1 MLHINDLSYRIEG
14 RPLLENATAG
24 IPAGHKVG
32 LVGRNGSGKTTLL
45 RLVTGELSPDE
56 GSITTP
62 RNARIG
68 ATAQEAPGGETT
80 LIDTVLNADTRRLT
94 LLKAAETE
102 TDPDRIAEIQLA
114 LTDIG
119 SHSAPARAAT
129 ILAGLGFDEAAQRMP
144 CSAYS
149 GGWRMRVALA
159 SVLFTEPDI
168 LLLDEPSNYLDLEG
182 TIWLENYIRGYPHTV
197 IIVSHDRDLLNKAVQ
212 SILLLDAG
220 RLTLYSGGYDQF
232 ERTRRE
238 QQALQLKLKKKQDD
252 QRRHMQA
259 FVDRFRV
266 QANKAKQAQS
276 RIKALAR
283 LEPIASVVE
292 NRVTPFLIPSP
303 AKALSPPLLRFE
315 DVSVGYTPDTP
326 VLKDI
331 SLRLDPDDRIG
342 LLGANGNGKSTFAKL
357 LSARLDPMAG
367 RRVGSKKVGIGYFA
381 QHQLDEL
388 NPSYT
393 PYDNVRALMGDATEA
408 QVRARVGSF
417 GFGVEKA
424 DTKTEKLSGGE
435 KARLLLS
442 LVGFHG
448 PDLLILDEP
457 TNHLDVDSRQA
468 LIQAINDYEGA
479 VVLITHDRHLLET
492 CADRLWLVANGT
504 VSPFEG
510 DMDDYR
516 NLLLDRQNR
525 KSGEQTSASQE
536 KQATS
541 PSSKRQEERRRSA
554 QSRARLSPIK
564 KQIEAVEKRIASV
577 GQQMTD
583 LDNKLADPKLYA
595 SDSSAATE
603 ISIERGQLKKQLDDS
618 EAEWLELHD
627 QLEAAQALEAVSE
640 KQP

>member
-1 MLHINDLSYRIEG
+1 MLHINDLSFRIEG

-24 IPAGHKVG
+24 IPTGHKVG

-56 GSITTP
+56 GSVTTP

-68 ATAQEAPGGETT
+68 ATAQEAPEGEAS
-80 LIDTVLNADTRRLT
+80 LLDTVLSADTRRVA
-94 LLKAAETE
+94 LLRAAETE

-119 SHSAPARAAT
+119 SHTATSRAAT
-129 ILAGLGFDEAAQRMP
+129 ILAGLGFDDAAQNMP
-144 CSAYS
+144 CRAFS

-159 SVLFTEPDI
+159 SVLFTEPDV

-182 TIWLENYIRGYPHTV
+182 TIWLESYIRSYPHTV

-212 SILLLDAG
+212 SILLLDG
-220 RLTLYSGGYDQF
+220 GKLTLYSGGYDQF

-238 QQALQLKLKKKQDD
+238 QQALQLKLKKKQDA

-292 NRVTPFLIPSP
+292 SRVTPFLIPSP
-303 AKALSPPLLRFE
+303 RKTLSPPLLRFE
-315 DVSVGYTPDTP
+315 DVSVGYEDDAPI
-326 VLKDI
+326 LKDI

-357 LSARLDPMAG
+357 LASRLVPMAG
-367 RRVGSKKVGIGYFA
+367 RRVGSKKVRVGYFA

-388 NPSYT
+388 NPDRT
-393 PYDNVRALMGDATEA
+393 PYDNVRALMEDATEA

-417 GFGVEKA
+417 GFGVDKA
-424 DTKTEKLSGGE
+424 DTKTDKLSGGE

-442 LVGFHG
+442 LVGFNG

-504 VSPFEG
+504 VLPFEG

-516 NLLLDRQNR
+516 NLLLDRQSR
-525 KSGEQTSASQE
+525 KPNETPPGSVE
-536 KQATS
+536 KQIA
-541 PSSKRQEERRRSA
+541 SSSSRQEQRRRSA
-554 QSRARLSPIK
+554 ESRARLSPIK
-564 KQIEAVEKRIASV
+564 REIEAVEKRIASLEQKIV
-577 GQQMTD
+577 A
-583 LDNKLADPKLYA
+583 LDERLADPKLYA
-595 SDSSAATE
+595 GDNGAAAE
-603 ISIERGQLKKQLDDS
+603 LSIERGQLKKQLDDC
-618 EAEWLELHD
+618 ERDWLELHD
-627 QLEAAQALEAVSE
+627 RLEEAQKTEAAANTQS
-640 KQP
+640 